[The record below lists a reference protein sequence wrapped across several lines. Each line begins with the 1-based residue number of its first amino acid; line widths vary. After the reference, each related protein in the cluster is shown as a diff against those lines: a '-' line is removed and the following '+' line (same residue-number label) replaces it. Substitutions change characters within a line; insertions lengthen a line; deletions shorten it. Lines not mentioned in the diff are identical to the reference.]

1 MTPGWELAGIVVAS
15 RAPGFAP
22 GDRVL
27 AMSAQI
33 ATGLGTWVELA
44 VVPVRLLAPA
54 PATPTGGLPGK
65 VVLLF

>member
-33 ATGLGTWVELA
+33 ATGLGTWA
-44 VVPVRLLAPA
+44 NWPPRPSGCWPRRRPRRRA
-54 PATPTGGLPGK
+54 GLPGK